1 MCIHKYIHNDFSAVY
16 TLTQVLGITNLK
28 DVPKLPNQLTPL
40 NQAILTLDIS
50 RGRMNQLDRTSA
62 FREDIQF
69 SATMESQ
76 QSSHAAEE
84 LFGKLFA
91 VRHNTRSSIAKCRTL
106 QGSFFYLP
114 KERWFSTESQVMERL
129 LNPSVTVLIQ
139 QQESCQLV
147 SCRPLEVLC
156 QNLLRE
162 RT

>member
-1 MCIHKYIHNDFSAVY
+1 
-16 TLTQVLGITNLK
+16 
-28 DVPKLPNQLTPL
+28 
-40 NQAILTLDIS
+40 
-50 RGRMNQLDRTSA
+50 
-62 FREDIQF
+62 
-69 SATMESQ
+69 MESQ

-91 VRHNTRSSIAKCRTL
+91 LHNTRSSIARCRTL

-129 LNPSVTVLIQ
+129 LDPSVTVLIQ

>member
-76 QSSHAAEE
+76 QSSHAAE
-84 LFGKLFA
+84 
-91 VRHNTRSSIAKCRTL
+91 
-106 QGSFFYLP
+106 
-114 KERWFSTESQVMERL
+114 
-129 LNPSVTVLIQ
+129 
-139 QQESCQLV
+139 
-147 SCRPLEVLC
+147 
-156 QNLLRE
+156 
-162 RT
+162 